1 MKDEELIIFKAII
14 DGNVFPI
21 QIPKDEEEAARE
33 LMREVNDKLNFF
45 RNNYKNRKMT
55 DWLSMSLLDYAFET
69 NKLRKGVLKESVVNQ
84 LDDLEKRLSQ
94 LVN

>member
-1 MKDEELIIFKAII
+1 MKDDELINFKAII
-14 DGNVFPI
+14 DGNVFPL
-21 QIPKDEEEAARE
+21 QIPKEEEEAARE
-33 LMREVNDKLNFF
+33 LMRELNDKLNFF

-69 NKLRKGVLKESVVNQ
+69 SKLRKGVVKESVINQ
-84 LDDLEKRLSQ
+84 LEDLENRLGH